1 MKTLDR
7 RIARLI
13 AVGAS
18 VAANCQ
24 PCLETVMAKARQEQI
39 KEKDIIEAIEIGKL
53 VRHCAA
59 SQMDE
64 FALSIAGAETVRS
77 SQSSQNGAC
86 GCAALGK

>member
-1 MKTLDR
+1 MKSFDR
-7 RIARLI
+7 QVARLI

-24 PCLETVMAKARQEQI
+24 PCLETVLAKARQEEI
-39 KEKDIIEAIEIGKL
+39 KERDIVKAIEIGKL

-77 SQSSQNGAC
+77 SQSSRNGAR
-86 GCAALGK
+86 GCALLGK

>member
-1 MKTLDR
+1 MKSLDR
-7 RIARLI
+7 QVARLI

-24 PCLETVMAKARQEQI
+24 PCLETVMAEARQEEI
-39 KEKDIIEAIEIGKL
+39 KDKDILEAIEIGKL

-64 FALSIAGAETVRS
+64 FALNIAGAETVRL
-77 SQSSQNGAC
+77 SQSARNGAR
-86 GCAALGK
+86 GCAALRK

>member
-1 MKTLDR
+1 VKSLDR
-7 RIARLI
+7 QVARLI

-24 PCLETVMAKARQEQI
+24 PCLETVMAKARQEEI
-39 KEKDIIEAIEIGKL
+39 KDKDIVEAIEIGKL

-64 FALSIAGAETVRS
+64 FTLGIAAAETARS
-77 SQSSQNGAC
+77 SQPTRNGAR
-86 GCAALGK
+86 GCAPLRK